1 MNIGMIIYSQTGHTL
16 SVAMKLK
23 DKLAAGGHAVTLE
36 QVKVIGEARPGMK
49 DIRFETRPDPGA
61 YDALV
66 FGSWVLGLSLTPA
79 MSSYL
84 SQVANLQG
92 KRVACLI
99 THYFPFAWMG
109 GNRAIGQM
117 KRICES
123 KGATVIGSGVVNWSN
138 PRREQEIAKVV
149 DRLSKLF

>member
-1 MNIGMIIYSQTGHTL
+1 MNIGMIIYSQTGNTL

-23 DKLAAGGHAVTLE
+23 EKLAAAGHAVTLE

-49 DIRFETRPDPGA
+49 DIRFETLPDPGQ
-61 YDALV
+61 YDVLV
-66 FGSWVLGLSLTPA
+66 FGSWVLGFSLTPA
-79 MSSYL
+79 MNSYL
-84 SQVANLQG
+84 KQIATLQG

-99 THYFPFAWMG
+99 THYFPLAWMG
-109 GNRAIGQM
+109 GNRASGQM
-117 KRICES
+117 KSICES

-138 PRREQEIAKVV
+138 SRREQEIAEVV